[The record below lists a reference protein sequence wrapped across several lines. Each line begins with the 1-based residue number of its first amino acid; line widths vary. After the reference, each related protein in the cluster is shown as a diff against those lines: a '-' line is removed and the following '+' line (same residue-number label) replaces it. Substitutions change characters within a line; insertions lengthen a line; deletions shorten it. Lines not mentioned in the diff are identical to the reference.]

1 MISAFIMIILLLSLS
16 VHASPLP
23 KFRVSAEAP
32 AINIEDIITIEINY
46 SWLVEIENVS
56 EDSPNDTFRI
66 SARTTEGR
74 LNLTI
79 SHFSGS
85 RMSSNS
91 IALPIGSEGD
101 FQIPLQDIN
110 DLFIMYHRISVS
122 AFPSVSGP
130 GFPTS
135 GKIDWKDEGSE
146 SFEIKTD
153 RNRRSGE
160 EVEVSLGFLL
170 NIAVGFSGKI
180 DGREFSVPPTEL
192 TSVEATPVV
201 SFSVQDSQD
210 GLFPLLAGGV
220 AITVSIV
227 FLFVLR
233 RRKMLAS
240 RKSRKLT
247 ASSGLIDKKII
258 EQVCW
263 SKMSRSLIAGFS
275 WG

>member
-1 MISAFIMIILLLSLS
+1 MISAFIMIISLLSLS
-16 VHASPLP
+16 VHASPFP
-23 KFRVSAEAP
+23 EFRVSAEPP

-56 EDSPNDTFRI
+56 QDSPDDAFRI
-66 SARTTEGR
+66 SARATDGR

-110 DLFIMYHRISVS
+110 DLFIMYHSISVS

-135 GKIDWKDEGSE
+135 GKIDWKDEGSK

-153 RNRRSGE
+153 RNRRGE
-160 EVEVSLGFLL
+160 EVEVTLVFLL
-170 NIAVGFSGKI
+170 NIAVGFSGRI

-192 TSVEATPVV
+192 ASVEATPVV
-201 SFSVQDSQD
+201 SLAVQEASQD
-210 GLFPLLAGGV
+210 GLLPLLAGGV
-220 AITVSIV
+220 AIAVFIV
-227 FLFVLR
+227 FLIVFR
-233 RRKMLAS
+233 RRRRRRIAS
-240 RKSRKLT
+240 RENVIYPDSEERVL
-247 ASSGLIDKKII
+247 KK
-258 EQVCW
+258 ERV
-263 SKMSRSLIAGFS
+263 
-275 WG
+275 

>member
-1 MISAFIMIILLLSLS
+1 MISELMMIISLLSLS
-16 VHASPLP
+16 VHASPFP
-23 KFRVSAEAP
+23 EFRVSAEPP
-32 AINIEDIITIEINY
+32 ALNIEDIIMIEMNY

-56 EDSPNDTFRI
+56 EDSRNDTFRI
-66 SARTTEGR
+66 SARATEGR

-110 DLFIMYHRISVS
+110 DIFIMYHRISVS

-135 GKIDWKDEGSE
+135 GKIDWKDEGPE

-153 RNRRSGE
+153 RNQGSR

-170 NIAVGFSGKI
+170 NIAVGFSGRI
-180 DGREFSVPPTEL
+180 DGREFSLPPTEL
-192 TSVEATPVV
+192 ASVEATPVV
-201 SFSVQDSQD
+201 SFSVQQDSQD
-210 GLFPLLAGGV
+210 GLLPLLAGGV
-220 AITVSIV
+220 AIAVSIV
-227 FLFVLR
+227 FLIVLR
-233 RRKMLAS
+233 RRRRIAFRVYSALMHA
-240 RKSRKLT
+240 T
-247 ASSGLIDKKII
+247 II
-258 EQVCW
+258 
-263 SKMSRSLIAGFS
+263 
-275 WG
+275 

>member
-1 MISAFIMIILLLSLS
+1 MISAFIMIIPLLSLS
-16 VHASPLP
+16 VHASPFP
-23 KFRVSAEAP
+23 EFRVSAELP

-56 EDSPNDTFRI
+56 QDSPNDAFRI
-66 SARTTEGR
+66 SARATDGR

-110 DLFIMYHRISVS
+110 DLFIMYHSISVS

-153 RNRRSGE
+153 RNRRGGE

-170 NIAVGFSGKI
+170 NIAVGFSGRI

-192 TSVEATPVV
+192 ASVEATPVV
-201 SFSVQDSQD
+201 SFSVQEDTQD
-210 GLFPLLAGGV
+210 GLLPLLAGGV
-220 AITVSIV
+220 AIAVSIV
-227 FLFVLR
+227 FLIVFR
-233 RRKMLAS
+233 RRRRRRIAS
-240 RKSRKLT
+240 RENVIYPDSEERVL
-247 ASSGLIDKKII
+247 KK
-258 EQVCW
+258 ERV
-263 SKMSRSLIAGFS
+263 
-275 WG
+275 